1 MEQIKNRLA
10 SLRKAMKK
18 AGISA
23 CIIPGTDPHASEYIA
38 DYWKEREWISGFDG
52 SAGIAVVTTKL
63 LIGTNKVFIVPN
75 TLFIRTIIPFIGT
88 NRLILGTNKPLIV
101 PIKPFIGTI
110 MTFLGTN
117 KTFISTVSILIVLS
131 KLLIR
136 SSRTLIVTNTSVI
149 GSIRLLIGRV
159 MNLCNQKL
167 LSLYKD
173 KLGP

>member
-1 MEQIKNRLA
+1 MPVNFLYLNAVMRFDLDKTECNVAEIIGVP
-10 SLRKAMKK
+10 KK
-18 AGISA
+18 L
-23 CIIPGTDPHASEYIA
+23 Y
-38 DYWKEREWISGFDG
+38 
-52 SAGIAVVTTKL
+52 
-63 LIGTNKVFIVPN
+63 IGTNTAFIALN
-75 TLFIRTIIPFIGT
+75 KLFIITIIPFIGT
-88 NRLILGTNKPLIV
+88 NALILGTNKPLIV